1 MAAPAQV
8 TMAKLSGK
16 FAVNK
21 SLSDSF
27 DDMWRLQGAGWVA
40 RKAMNLAG
48 LTLHINHH
56 TDSSGIEHLDIT
68 PVVTGGMKAS
78 PDFRTLDY
86 SEMQAENPMTGPM
99 LVKTRKVSLSQVKD
113 SEDEEMG
120 KGKCDKEKNEK
131 WLEDLVIHSHVKS
144 TKKVWSNDEI
154 WGFVEHK
161 GQRRFVRLYHFI
173 GPDKEVLNL
182 RIVYDY
188 VGPL

>member
-16 FAVNK
+16 FAVVRKHFTQPFLLLTMAQNK

-27 DDMWRLQGAGWVA
+27 DDMWRLQGAGWMA

-113 SEDEEMG
+113 SEDGELG
-120 KGKCDKEKNEK
+120 KGKCDKENNEK

-144 TKKVWSNDEI
+144 TKKGWSNDEVSLRLVVL
-154 WGFVEHK
+154 WGC
-161 GQRRFVRLYHFI
+161 Y
-173 GPDKEVLNL
+173 
-182 RIVYDY
+182 
-188 VGPL
+188 